1 MGFRTALGLSLAL
14 AIMVSLLS
22 LSSPS
27 MPHGFSLTL
36 GFNVLWVVYS
46 NPSTGDDM
54 ALATCA
60 LGGSLLVFGFDSRP
74 GNYQFRVE
82 FRDAFTATR
91 TGELSLNPSGFD
103 DVIFDCDV
111 LDGRA
116 FAVGATLTLERPKAY
131 AIIVDQENSRFD
143 IKLKDLDWSGF
154 AYTVEARDG
163 YLYVGGGD
171 LRESRLVFRVDK
183 LDASLGLVASYKS
196 VGLEGHHMGI
206 FDMVF
211 NEATGHLWAVGTAA
225 GGGGNRWWIEVIDP
239 QAMELVKVVDPG
251 VRGVAMT
258 AISDSEGFVYVMG
271 GEDID
276 RGGYLLK
283 FDKEGNVVARL
294 ELGEFTATKATM
306 IGDFLV
312 LAGNERRGG
321 YYRHTIYVLDRD
333 LNILGKTYL
342 SMDVDANSYFMFGRM
357 WVDGSKVYVAGWD
370 MMPGNARWVVYA
382 LEAREVMQTTVTT
395 TVTTTVIRFLTY
407 TTTVTE
413 TRLRTVTTTQPVT
426 TTVYVTT
433 TQVREE
439 TATVTVREPITV
451 TLTRDVTRTLT
462 NTLTNTV
469 TETKMIEREV
479 VREHTITLTTTIER
493 LPTTPVVALVIA
505 LTLIAVVALLML
517 RRH

>member
-1 MGFRTALGLSLAL
+1 MGFRAILSLSLAL
-14 AIMVSLLS
+14 AITVSLLS
-22 LSSPS
+22 LSSPP

-46 NPSTGDDM
+46 DPSTGDDM
-54 ALATCA
+54 ASATCA

-74 GNYQFRVE
+74 GDYQFRVE
-82 FRDAFTATR
+82 FRNVS
-91 TGELSLNPSGFD
+91 TGAPLYVWSWNPSGFN
-103 DVIFDCDV
+103 DVILDCDV

-116 FAVGATLTLERPKAY
+116 YAVGATLTLEKPKAY
-131 AIIVDQENSRFD
+131 AVTGFDPRFNVEVR
-143 IKLKDLDWSGF
+143 DLDWSGF
-154 AYTVEARDG
+154 AYTVEAKDG

-196 VGLEGHHMGI
+196 AGLEGHHAGA

-211 NEATGHLWAVGTAA
+211 SKATGHLWAVGTAA
-225 GGGGNRWWIEVIDP
+225 GDKGDRWWIEVIDP
-239 QAMELVKVVDPG
+239 QAMELVKVIDPG

-271 GEDID
+271 IEGTG

-283 FDKEGNVVARL
+283 FDREGNVVARL

-312 LAGNERRGG
+312 LAGDERRGG

-342 SMDVDANSYFMFGRM
+342 SMDVDADSYFAVGRM
-357 WVDGSKVYVAGWD
+357 WVDGSKVYVAGSD
-370 MMPGNARWVVYA
+370 MRPGNSRWVVYA

>member
-1 MGFRTALGLSLAL
+1 MGFRTALSLSLAL
-14 AIMVSLLS
+14 TIMVSLLS
-22 LSSPS
+22 LSSPPT
-27 MPHGFSLTL
+27 PHGFGLTL
-36 GFNVLWVVYS
+36 GFKVLWVVYS
-46 NPSTGDDM
+46 DPSTGDDM
-54 ALATCA
+54 ALAACA
-60 LGGSLLVFGFDSRP
+60 PSGSLLVFGFDSRP
-74 GNYQFRVE
+74 GDYQFRVE
-82 FRDAFTATR
+82 FRNVS
-91 TGELSLNPSGFD
+91 TGALLHVWAWNPSGFN
-103 DVIFDCDV
+103 DVIFDCHV
-111 LDGRA
+111 LNGRA
-116 FAVGATLTLERPKAY
+116 YAVGATLTWERPKAY
-131 AIIVDQENSRFD
+131 VITVDPRFNVEVR
-143 IKLKDLDWSGF
+143 DLNWSGF
-154 AYTVEARDG
+154 AYTVEAEDG
-163 YLYVGGGD
+163 YLHVGGSD

-183 LDASLGLVASYKS
+183 LNASLGLVASYKS
-196 VGLEGHHMGI
+196 VGLEGHHTGI

-211 NEATGHLWAVGTAA
+211 NKATGHLWAVGTAA

-239 QAMELVKVVDPG
+239 QAMELVKSIDPG

-283 FDKEGNVVARL
+283 LDKEGNVVARL
-294 ELGEFTATKATM
+294 DLGEFTATKATV

-312 LAGNERRGG
+312 LAGNERRDG

-333 LNILGKTYL
+333 LNILNKTYL
-342 SMDVDANSYFMFGRM
+342 SMDVDAHSYFMFGRM
-357 WVDGSKVYVAGWD
+357 WVDGSKVYIAGLD
-370 MMPGNARWVVYA
+370 VKPGNARWVVYA

-407 TTTVTE
+407 TTTATE

-462 NTLTNTV
+462 NTV

-479 VREHTITLTTTIER
+479 VREHTVTLTTTIER
-493 LPTTPVVALVIA
+493 LPATPVIA
-505 LTLIAVVALLML
+505 LIIALALMAVVLLML
-517 RRH
+517 RRR

>member
-1 MGFRTALGLSLAL
+1 VGFRAILSLSLAL
-14 AIMVSLLS
+14 TIMVSLLS

-82 FRDAFTATR
+82 FRDASTATR

-143 IKLKDLDWSGF
+143 IKLKDLNWSGF

-183 LDASLGLVASYKS
+183 LDANLGLVASYKS
-196 VGLEGHHMGI
+196 VGLEGHHTGI

-211 NEATGHLWAVGTAA
+211 NKATGHLWAVGTAA

-283 FDKEGNVVARL
+283 FDREGNVVARL

-306 IGDFLV
+306 IGNFLV
-312 LAGNERRGG
+312 LAGNERRDG

-357 WVDGSKVYVAGWD
+357 WVDGSKVYVAGSD
-370 MMPGNARWVVYA
+370 MKPENSRWVVYA

-462 NTLTNTV
+462 NTV

-517 RRH
+517 RRR

>member
-1 MGFRTALGLSLAL
+1 
-14 AIMVSLLS
+14 MVSLLS
-22 LSSPS
+22 LSSPPT
-27 MPHGFSLTL
+27 PHGFGLTL

-46 NPSTGDDM
+46 DPSTGDDM
-54 ALATCA
+54 ALAACA
-60 LGGSLLVFGFDSRP
+60 PGGNLLVFGFDSRP
-74 GNYQFRVE
+74 GDYQFRIE
-82 FRDAFTATR
+82 FRNVS
-91 TGELSLNPSGFD
+91 TGALLHVWAWNPSGFN
-103 DVIFDCDV
+103 DVLFDCDV

-116 FAVGATLTLERPKAY
+116 YAVGATLAWERPRAY
-131 AIIVDQENSRFD
+131 AVTVDPRFNVEVR
-143 IKLKDLDWSGF
+143 DLDWSGF
-154 AYTVEARDG
+154 AYTVEAEDG

-211 NEATGHLWAVGTAA
+211 NKATGHLWAVGTAA

-239 QAMELVKVVDPG
+239 QAMELVKSIDPG

-283 FDKEGNVVARL
+283 LDREGNVVARL
-294 ELGEFTATKATM
+294 ELGEFTATKVTM

-312 LAGNERRGG
+312 LAGNERRDG

-342 SMDVDANSYFMFGRM
+342 SMDVNADSYFMFGRM
-357 WVDGSKVYVAGWD
+357 WVDGSKVYVAGLD
-370 MMPGNARWVVYA
+370 MRPGNARWVVYA
-382 LEAREVMQTTVTT
+382 LEAREMMQTTVTT

-407 TTTVTE
+407 TTTATE
-413 TRLRTVTTTQPVT
+413 TRLITVTTTQPVT

-462 NTLTNTV
+462 NTV

-479 VREHTITLTTTIER
+479 VREHTVTLTTTIER
-493 LPTTPVVALVIA
+493 LPATPVIA
-505 LTLIAVVALLML
+505 LIIALALMAVVLLML
-517 RRH
+517 RRR

>member
-1 MGFRTALGLSLAL
+1 M
-14 AIMVSLLS
+14 
-22 LSSPS
+22 
-27 MPHGFSLTL
+27 
-36 GFNVLWVVYS
+36 LWVVYS
-46 NPSTGDDM
+46 DPSTGDDM
-54 ALATCA
+54 ASATCA

-74 GNYQFRVE
+74 GDYQFRVE
-82 FRDAFTATR
+82 FRNVS
-91 TGELSLNPSGFD
+91 TGAPLYVWSWNPSGFN
-103 DVIFDCDV
+103 DVILDCDV

-116 FAVGATLTLERPKAY
+116 YAVGATLTLEKPKAY
-131 AIIVDQENSRFD
+131 AVTGFDPRFNVEVR
-143 IKLKDLDWSGF
+143 DLDWSGF
-154 AYTVEARDG
+154 AYTVEAKDG

-196 VGLEGHHMGI
+196 AGLEGHHAGA

-211 NEATGHLWAVGTAA
+211 NKATGHLWAVGTAA
-225 GGGGNRWWIEVIDP
+225 GDKGDRWWIEVIDP
-239 QAMELVKVVDPG
+239 QAMELVKVIDPG

-271 GEDID
+271 IEGTG

-283 FDKEGNVVARL
+283 FDREGNVVARL

-312 LAGNERRGG
+312 LAGDERRGG

-342 SMDVDANSYFMFGRM
+342 SMDVDADSYFAVGRM

-370 MMPGNARWVVYA
+370 MRPGNARWVVYA

-462 NTLTNTV
+462 NTV

-517 RRH
+517 RRR

>member
-1 MGFRTALGLSLAL
+1 MGFRAILSLSLAL
-14 AIMVSLLS
+14 AITVSLLS
-22 LSSPS
+22 LSSPPT
-27 MPHGFSLTL
+27 PHGFSLTL

-46 NPSTGDDM
+46 DPSTGDDM
-54 ALATCA
+54 ALAACA
-60 LGGSLLVFGFDSRP
+60 PGGSLLVFGFDSRP
-74 GNYQFRVE
+74 GDYQFRVE
-82 FRDAFTATR
+82 FRNVS
-91 TGELSLNPSGFD
+91 TGAPLYVWSWNPSGFN

-111 LDGRA
+111 LDDRA
-116 FAVGATLTLERPKAY
+116 YAVGATLTWERPRAY
-131 AIIVDQENSRFD
+131 VITGLDPRFNVEVR
-143 IKLKDLDWSGF
+143 DLDWSGF
-154 AYTVEARDG
+154 AYTVEAKDG

-211 NEATGHLWAVGTAA
+211 NKATGHLWAVGTAA

-283 FDKEGNVVARL
+283 FDREGNVVARL

-312 LAGNERRGG
+312 LAGNERRDG

-357 WVDGSKVYVAGWD
+357 WVDGSKVYVAGSD
-370 MMPGNARWVVYA
+370 MKPGNSRWVVYA

-462 NTLTNTV
+462 NTV

-517 RRH
+517 RRR

>member
-1 MGFRTALGLSLAL
+1 VGFRAILSLSLAL
-14 AIMVSLLS
+14 AIMASLLS
-22 LSSPS
+22 LSSPPT
-27 MPHGFSLTL
+27 PHGSSLTL
-36 GFNVLWVVYS
+36 SFNVLWVGYS
-46 NPSTGDDM
+46 DPSTGDDM
-54 ALATCA
+54 ALAACA

-74 GNYQFRVE
+74 GDYQFRVE
-82 FRDAFTATR
+82 FRNAS
-91 TGELSLNPSGFD
+91 TGAPFSVLSWNPSGFN

-111 LDGRA
+111 LDDRA
-116 FAVGATLTLERPKAY
+116 YAVGATLAWERPRAY
-131 AIIVDQENSRFD
+131 AVTVDPRFNVEVR
-143 IKLKDLDWSGF
+143 DLDWSGF
-154 AYTVEARDG
+154 AYTVEAEDG
-163 YLYVGGGD
+163 YLYVGGSA

-196 VGLEGHHMGI
+196 IGLEGHHMGI

-211 NEATGHLWAVGTAA
+211 NKATGHLWAVGTAA
-225 GGGGNRWWIEVIDP
+225 DDKDNRWWIEVIDP
-239 QAMELVKVVDPG
+239 QAMELVKVVDPRVQG
-251 VRGVAMT
+251 AAMT
-258 AISDSEGFVYVMG
+258 AISDSEGFVYVTG

-283 FDKEGNVVARL
+283 LDREGNVVARL
-294 ELGEFTATKATM
+294 DLGEFTATEAIM

-312 LAGNERRGG
+312 LAGNERRDG

-333 LNILGKTYL
+333 LNILSKTYL
-342 SMDVDANSYFMFGRM
+342 SMDVNADSYFMFGRM
-357 WVDGSKVYVAGWD
+357 WVDGSKVYVAGSD
-370 MMPGNARWVVYA
+370 MKPGNARWVVYA

-493 LPTTPVVALVIA
+493 LPTTPVVALIIA
-505 LTLIAVVALLML
+505 LTLVVVVLLIL
-517 RRH
+517 RRR